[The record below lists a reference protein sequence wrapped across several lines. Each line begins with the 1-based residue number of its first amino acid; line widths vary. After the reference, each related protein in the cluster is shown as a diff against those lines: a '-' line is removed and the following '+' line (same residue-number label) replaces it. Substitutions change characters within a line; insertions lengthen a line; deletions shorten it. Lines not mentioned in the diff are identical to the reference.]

1 MTVVMTLPELE
12 KVNTAIV
19 VLSAVETKIN
29 LNAQEVAAVIHD
41 PAASVI
47 GQDAAGQPSHIEIT
61 SMRDQ
66 VIITISG
73 GKVQFQDKSEKTP
86 GSSRLPTIVYGFLDL
101 LQKQGLTRYRAYG
114 INFDVAFDAK
124 GDQSASEVIAEKYVN
139 KDALSQKGQ
148 INVRGAGLQ
157 LWFNHVDAVC
167 DLKVEPRL
175 GKMDAPR
182 FYAHINYHFELPD
195 ETMPPIDEF
204 KTKYHGLWP
213 QYIEMLETLFVRP

>member
-29 LNAQEVAAVIHD
+29 LNAQDVATVIRD
-41 PAASVI
+41 PAASVLA
-47 GQDAAGQPSHIEIT
+47 QDAGGQPSVLEIT

-66 VIITISG
+66 VVITISG
-73 GKVQFQDKSEKTP
+73 GKVQFQDKSDETP
-86 GSSRLPTIVYGFLDL
+86 GSSRLPRIVYDFLGL
-101 LQKQGLTRYRAYG
+101 LQKQGLSRYRAYG
-114 INFDVAFDAK
+114 INFDVAFDAR
-124 GDQSASEVIAEKYVN
+124 GDQSAAEVIADRYVN

-148 INVRGAGLQ
+148 VNVRGAGLQ

>member
-29 LNAQEVAAVIHD
+29 LNSEEVATVIRD
-41 PAASVI
+41 PVASVL
-47 GQDAAGQPSHIEIT
+47 GQDAGGQPSVLELT

-66 VIITISG
+66 VVITISG
-73 GKVQFQDKSEKTP
+73 GKVQFQDKSDDQP
-86 GSSRLPTIVYGFLDL
+86 GSSRLPRIVYDFLGL
-101 LQKQGLTRYRAYG
+101 LQKQGLSRYRAYG

-124 GDQSASEVIAEKYVN
+124 GDQSAAEIIAERYVN

-175 GKMDAPR
+175 GKIDAPR

-195 ETMPPIDEF
+195 ETMPPFDEF

-213 QYIEMLETLFVRP
+213 QYTDMLETLFIRP

>member
-1 MTVVMTLPELE
+1 MALPELE

-19 VLSAVETKIN
+19 ILSAVDTKIK
-29 LNAQEVAAVIHD
+29 LDAQEVATVIRD

-47 GQDAAGQPSHIEIT
+47 GQDAGGQPSVVEIA

-66 VIITISG
+66 VVITMSG
-73 GKVQFQDKSEKTP
+73 GKVQFQDKSDNTP
-86 GSSRLPTIVYGFLDL
+86 GSSRLPTIVYGFLGL
-101 LQKQGLTRYRAYG
+101 LQKQGLSRYRAYG

-124 GDQSASEVIAEKYVN
+124 GDQPASEVIAERYVN

-148 INVRGAGLQ
+148 INVRGAGVQ
-157 LWFNHVDAVC
+157 LWYNHVDAIC
-167 DLKVEPRL
+167 ELKVEPRL